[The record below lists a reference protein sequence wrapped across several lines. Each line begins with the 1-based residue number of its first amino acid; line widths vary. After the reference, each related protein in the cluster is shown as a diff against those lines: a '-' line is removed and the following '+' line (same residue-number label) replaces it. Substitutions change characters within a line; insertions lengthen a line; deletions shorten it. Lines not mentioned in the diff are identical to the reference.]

1 MLHGSQKRFD
11 KNGDG
16 KLKGAEWQ
24 RWYQY
29 AYGNEIEAKEKRR
42 RANAAA
48 EQKRAQIAADFADHV
63 SDLINWMYHDL
74 AHLEGER
81 EDQAI
86 RTMHLALYVIS
97 AALQTQKTDE
107 SMRYLLRAFW
117 NEFQPTL
124 DESVYQALCT
134 KQVLFAE
141 IGEISEKRLGSFWRN
156 LLDNLPPERR
166 IGKDDD
172 LQELLDDTNRLY
184 NYFCDDSAPEI
195 DFAKELEPY
204 WAAIRLPEEPEE
216 AEEYDED
223 EEPEEE
229 SEPWADFYEK
239 SAPAEKSTSGGYY
252 QFCKVQFKD
261 GGSPYAYLT
270 GGLPLAVGDFV
281 VVPVG
286 NRNAEKT
293 GRVTDVFV
301 CSAQDAPY
309 PPEKAKFVLWKA
321 EPAAFPEKPKAQPVK
336 EEPPAAPVQVKRE
349 ESSAAPV
356 QLKQEEPP
364 AARPAPVS
372 QAKPTSEPE
381 IPKKHIRIP
390 WKGLL
395 VTAAIA
401 TVLIFA
407 LPPLLRAA
415 KTNRQQFLEQQA
427 EEEAR
432 LEARRQEEERLRE
445 AERQDEER
453 ERLEKEA
460 AAKEQQRKRN
470 VAIHKQKRA
479 GLPYIGMSESSI
491 NSTQTLGRAGT
502 AETEQRY
509 EHDWQGNVKTV
520 VSVTYT
526 WYTENRK
533 TIFRAVCE
541 DGKVVKT
548 QQFGGGTCWDGYEL
562 LVSVVKPEP
571 LPPQTFNYGGSTS
584 PDTSLG
590 PGSTGLR
597 DEYDS
602 PEDLYGD
609 NPWDYEDEDE
619 AWDAWEND

>member
-1 MLHGSQKRFD
+1 MLYGSQKRFD

-63 SDLINWMYHDL
+63 SDLINWMYRDL

-97 AALQTQKTDE
+97 TALQTQKVDE

-117 NEFQPTL
+117 NEFQPTF
-124 DESVYQALCT
+124 DESVYQALCA
-134 KQVLFAE
+134 KQIMFAE

-166 IGKDDD
+166 VGKDDD

-229 SEPWADFYEK
+229 SEPWTDYYEK
-239 SAPAEKSTSGGYY
+239 TVPAGNGGGYY

-286 NRNAEKT
+286 NWNAEKT
-293 GRVTDVFV
+293 GRVTDIFV

-309 PPEKAKFVLWKA
+309 PPEKAKFVLRKS
-321 EPAAFPEKPKAQPVK
+321 EQTAFPEKKTPPIEPAKNEKAAAPMPPVPEKLPAVQPASEKPASFEAEPVP
-336 EEPPAAPVQVKRE
+336 EEPTFTLPPPPEQDELKKPKR
-349 ESSAAPV
+349 
-356 QLKQEEPP
+356 
-364 AARPAPVS
+364 
-372 QAKPTSEPE
+372 
-381 IPKKHIRIP
+381 RIP
-390 WKGLL
+390 WGWL
-395 VTAAIA
+395 AAGVA
-401 TVLIFA
+401 AVAFFVFA
-407 LPPLLRAA
+407 LPPLKRTAEA
-415 KTNRQQFLEQQA
+415 NRQMIIAQQA
-427 EEEAR
+427 AEREKREQEEQRAEQARLEEEAKQ
-432 LEARRQEEERLRE
+432 LRQ
-445 AERQDEER
+445 QEER
-453 ERLEKEA
+453 EAVLQAEKD
-460 AAKEQQRKRN
+460 
-470 VAIHKQKRA
+470 A
-479 GLPYIGMSESSI
+479 GIPYIGMPESSI
-491 NSTQTLGRAGT
+491 DATRTLGTHGMAKSGWAYKKDGT
-502 AETEQRY
+502 FKQM
-509 EHDWQGNVKTV
+509 
-520 VSVTYT
+520 TYY
-526 WYTENRK
+526 WYTNKR
-533 TIFRAVCE
+533 TPIFTAVCQ
-541 DGKVVKT
+541 DGKVIET
-548 QQFGGGTCWDGYEL
+548 QKNDGYWSGNTL
-562 LVSVVKPEP
+562 LVPVVKPDIP
-571 LPPQTFNYGGSTS
+571 TTFHSGSS
-584 PDTSLG
+584 
-590 PGSTGLR
+590 GSVR
-597 DEYDS
+597 EDYDN
-602 PEDLYGD
+602 PEDLYED
-609 NPWDYEDEDE
+609 NRDWYDDEDE
-619 AWDAWEND
+619 AWDEWENG

>member
-1 MLHGSQKRFD
+1 MLYGSQKRFD

-63 SDLINWMYHDL
+63 SDLINWMYRDL

-97 AALQTQKTDE
+97 TALQTQKVDE

-117 NEFQPTL
+117 NEFQPTF
-124 DESVYQALCT
+124 DESVYQALCA
-134 KQVLFAE
+134 KQIMFAE

-166 IGKDDD
+166 VGKDDD

-229 SEPWADFYEK
+229 SEPWTDYYEK
-239 SAPAEKSTSGGYY
+239 TVPAGNGGGYY

-286 NRNAEKT
+286 NWNAEKT
-293 GRVTDVFV
+293 GRVTDIFV

-309 PPEKAKFVLWKA
+309 PPEKAKFVLRKS
-321 EPAAFPEKPKAQPVK
+321 EQTAFPEKKTPPIEPAKNEKAAAPMPPVPEKLPAVQPASEKPASFEAEPVP
-336 EEPPAAPVQVKRE
+336 EEPTFTLPPPPEQDELKKPKR
-349 ESSAAPV
+349 
-356 QLKQEEPP
+356 
-364 AARPAPVS
+364 
-372 QAKPTSEPE
+372 
-381 IPKKHIRIP
+381 RIP
-390 WKGLL
+390 WGWL
-395 VTAAIA
+395 AAGVA
-401 TVLIFA
+401 AVAFFVFA
-407 LPPLLRAA
+407 LPPLKRTAEA
-415 KTNRQQFLEQQA
+415 NRQMVIAQQA
-427 EEEAR
+427 AEREKREQEEQRAEQARLEEEAKQ
-432 LEARRQEEERLRE
+432 LRQ
-445 AERQDEER
+445 QEER
-453 ERLEKEA
+453 EAVLQAEKD
-460 AAKEQQRKRN
+460 
-470 VAIHKQKRA
+470 A
-479 GLPYIGMSESSI
+479 GIPYIGMPESSI
-491 NSTQTLGRAGT
+491 DATRTLGTHGMAKSGW
-502 AETEQRY
+502 AYKKDETFKQM
-509 EHDWQGNVKTV
+509 
-520 VSVTYT
+520 TYY
-526 WYTENRK
+526 WYTNNR
-533 TIFRAVCE
+533 TPIFTAVCQ
-541 DGKVVKT
+541 DGKVIET
-548 QQFGGGTCWDGYEL
+548 QKNDGYWSGNTL
-562 LVSVVKPEP
+562 LVPVVKPDIST
-571 LPPQTFNYGGSTS
+571 TFHSGGSS
-584 PDTSLG
+584 
-590 PGSTGLR
+590 GSIR
-597 DEYDS
+597 DDYDN
-602 PEDLYGD
+602 PEDLYED
-609 NPWDYEDEDE
+609 NRDWYDDEDE
-619 AWDAWEND
+619 AWDEWENG